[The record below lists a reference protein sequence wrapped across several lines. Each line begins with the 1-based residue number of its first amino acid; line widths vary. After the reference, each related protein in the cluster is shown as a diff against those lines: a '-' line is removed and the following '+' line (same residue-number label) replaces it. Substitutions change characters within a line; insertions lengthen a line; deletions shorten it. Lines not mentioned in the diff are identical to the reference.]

1 MNNEQSQAKPTRRH
15 TIDVH
20 TPSMIPRFNI
30 VLPSYNRD
38 RRVSSITSVI
48 PPETIINGIPANSE
62 QNSVSS
68 ETANNQ
74 KGLLVV
80 LI

>member
-74 KGLLVV
+74 KG
-80 LI
+80 